1 VAATVVYAGLVS
13 AGVYQLNVVVPASLP
28 AGNAAIVA
36 TAGTFSSQATAI
48 VTVN

>member
-1 VAATVVYAGLVS
+1 LVS
-13 AGVYQLNVVVPASLP
+13 AGVYQLDVVVPASTA

-36 TAGTFSSQATAI
+36 TVGSVSSQSTAI